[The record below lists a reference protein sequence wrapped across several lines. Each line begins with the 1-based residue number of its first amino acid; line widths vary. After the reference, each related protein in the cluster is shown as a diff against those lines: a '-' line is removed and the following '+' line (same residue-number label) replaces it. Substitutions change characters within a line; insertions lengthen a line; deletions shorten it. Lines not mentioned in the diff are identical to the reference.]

1 MVFSEDVLNAF
12 EFMAPERGEVREG
25 IVLEMTHQGAFVDV
39 GLKYDGFIP
48 RRELDRLDEETI
60 AKLTNGASVLTQVVE
75 VDTFEGLIEV
85 TLVDDSLRRK
95 WAELQEKF
103 EQGQIF
109 EIEVTGHNQGG
120 LLAQA
125 GPVNLFVP
133 ASQLW
138 QRGGKNLEDYMHETL
153 RVKLIEL
160 EERLERAI
168 ASQQAAE
175 EELSQQNLERL
186 IETLEEGQIVPGI
199 VRHLTKFG
207 AFVDIGGADGLIHI
221 SELSWRQ
228 VNHPHEIVKVGDQI
242 KVSILEIDRK
252 NRRINLSLKR
262 LKANPWATLKDVV
275 QIGQTIEGKVVKVE
289 DYGVFVRLEA
299 GVDGL
304 LHISEIA
311 DPPPDNPREF
321 FEPGDKLK
329 LQVLDINANKRR
341 LGLSLKRVASYPI
354 AA

>member
-1 MVFSEDVLNAF
+1 MVFSEDLLDAL
-12 EFMAPERGEVREG
+12 EIAMPERGEIRQG
-25 IVLEMTHQGAFVDV
+25 IVLGATDQGIFVDV

-48 RRELDRLDEETI
+48 RRELDPLDQETV
-60 AKLTNGASVLTQVVE
+60 AQLTNGARITTQVTQI
-75 VDTFEGLIEV
+75 DTPDGLIEL
-85 TLVDDSLRRK
+85 TLIDDTLQRQWRELRD
-95 WAELQEKF
+95 KF
-103 EQGQIF
+103 DTGRIF
-109 EIEVTGHNQGG
+109 DIRITGHNQGG
-120 LLAQA
+120 LLAES
-125 GPVNLFVP
+125 GPVNVFVP

-138 QRGGKNLEDYMHETL
+138 QRGGKNLEDYLHETL

-160 EERLERAI
+160 DEWQERAI

-175 EELSQQNLERL
+175 EELSKQNLEQL
-186 IETLEEGQIVPGI
+186 METLKEGQVVAGI

-228 VNHPHEIVKVGDQI
+228 VSHPHEIVKVGDHI
-242 KVSILEIDRK
+242 EVSVLGIDHK
-252 NRRINLSLKR
+252 NKRINLSLKR
-262 LKANPWATLKDVV
+262 LKTNPWATLKDTIQV
-275 QIGQTIEGKVVKVE
+275 GQLVEGTVVKVE

-321 FEPGDKLK
+321 FEPGNRLK

-341 LGLSLKRVASYPI
+341 LGLSRKRVFSEVNA
-354 AA
+354 